1 MSLPDVF
8 KALSDPV
15 RRDILL
21 LLKQRRKMSAG
32 EIVAEFELSNAT
44 ISYHLSILKKADLVF
59 ETRYQKYIYYEINT
73 SVFEDAMMWLMQFR
87 GVTMKMNRNARI
99 TLIMTTAVCLAI
111 LATAAIIN
119 TIHGNEN
126 QALVI
131 QCIIFAVYNI
141 ALNFAL
147 NNIRIV
153 KQNAARKLVLIGKWS
168 MPSQVSCAFSCKL
181 TLFFL
186 FRLTRRLLPAFCRDH
201 FDYCRQLLSQ
211 KSY

>member
-1 MSLPDVF
+1 
-8 KALSDPV
+8 
-15 RRDILL
+15 
-21 LLKQRRKMSAG
+21 
-32 EIVAEFELSNAT
+32 
-44 ISYHLSILKKADLVF
+44 
-59 ETRYQKYIYYEINT
+59 
-73 SVFEDAMMWLMQFR
+73 
-87 GVTMKMNRNARI
+87 MKMNRNARI

-153 KQNAARKLVLIGKWS
+153 KQNAARKSSMMFLLLNREPYNKYVL
-168 MPSQVSCAFSCKL
+168 
-181 TLFFL
+181 T
-186 FRLTRRLLPAFCRDH
+186 
-201 FDYCRQLLSQ
+201 YCYRVTVVYSVTA
-211 KSY
+211 